1 MKYEIINYETLRLAV
16 DGLCDFLFAQEIA
29 PERVF
34 DSRLIAYELLGNVL
48 KHADG
53 NAKLDFGLTPEFVEL
68 KIVTAEVFFPA
79 KKETCSDV
87 YAESGRGL
95 FLVDR
100 LAERFITDDGV
111 LLIRIKR

>member
-1 MKYEIINYETLRLAV
+1 MTYEIINYATLRRAV
-16 DGLCDFLFAQEIA
+16 DELCDFLFTQNVA
-29 PERVF
+29 PDRVF
-34 DSRLIAYELLGNVL
+34 DSKLVAYELLGNVL

-53 NAKLDFGLTPEFVEL
+53 NAKLDFELTPEFVEL
-68 KIVTAEVFFPA
+68 KIATAEVFFPV

-100 LAERFITDDGV
+100 VSERFITEDGG